1 MNEIE
6 DLQIRISFQED
17 SLQELN
23 LTVARQQNELA
34 ILRKELARLMDR
46 LLELERNQ
54 PGESGDGGAELPPH
68 Y

>member
-1 MNEIE
+1 MNGIE
-6 DLQIRISFQED
+6 DLQIRLSFQD
-17 SLQELN
+17 DAIQELN

-34 ILRKELARLMDR
+34 ILRKELSRLMDR

-54 PGESGDGGAELPPH
+54 PHESSNGVELPPH